1 MSKSIARSRTCRPR
15 NHESPARKAADF
27 FNREDS
33 HRIPWKAYIGA
44 ALFVATLYGLM
55 FVGALAGF

>member
-1 MSKSIARSRTCRPR
+1 MSMNITRSRTCRPR
-15 NHESPARKAADF
+15 NQKSPARKAAEF

-33 HRIPWKAYIGA
+33 HRIPWTAYIGA
-44 ALFVATLYGLM
+44 ALFVAVMYGLM